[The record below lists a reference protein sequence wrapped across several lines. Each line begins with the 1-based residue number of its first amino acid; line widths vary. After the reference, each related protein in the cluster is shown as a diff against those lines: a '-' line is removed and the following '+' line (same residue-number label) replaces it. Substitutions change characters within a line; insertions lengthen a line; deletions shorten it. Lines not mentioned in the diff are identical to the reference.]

1 MEASKNSKAKLTV
14 RPKKTTS
21 ASSRRIVLEQL
32 ATELY
37 CVVRLALSEFGLSV
51 ADQQRLIHRSKGES
65 RGTPV
70 SNDVLRRFTELG
82 DLIAAWHRD
91 TEYLDIDGKPRIL
104 AIKGRG
110 ATFETLA
117 KRFLPGMS
125 TSDSVKLACRTAE
138 VGLLGSGKIALYG
151 STLVKI
157 SKNAESALA
166 QCVCH
171 IAWLSQTC
179 VKNFNATQNERTSGR
194 IERITGRIISAS
206 DFEAFQKQIRP
217 QIHDLCERVDGMLL
231 PLERRASRLRKN
243 QRPVGMGIYLY
254 ADDNFVKP
262 RRPSSRQT

>member
-1 MEASKNSKAKLTV
+1 MEASKQSRGKSKV
-14 RPKKTTS
+14 RLKKPSS
-21 ASSRRIVLEQL
+21 ARSRGIVLRQL

-37 CVVRLALSEFGLSV
+37 RVVFLTLSEFGLS
-51 ADQQRLIHRSKGES
+51 AAAQQRLTPRSTDKR

-82 DLIAAWHRD
+82 DLIAAWHSD
-91 TEYLDIDGKPRIL
+91 TDYLDADGKPRVL

-110 ATFETLA
+110 PTFETLA
-117 KRFLPGMS
+117 RRFLPGMS
-125 TSDSVKLACRTAE
+125 TSDTVKLACRAAE
-138 VGLLGSGKIALYG
+138 VGLLRGGKIALYG

-179 VKNFNATQNERTSGR
+179 VHNFNASRKERTTGR
-194 IERITGRIISAS
+194 IERITGRIISAG
-206 DFEAFQKQIRP
+206 DFDSFQKQIRP

-243 QRPVGMGIYLY
+243 QRAVGMGIYLY
-254 ADDNFVKP
+254 ADEDF
-262 RRPSSRQT
+262 